1 MTQADRRRRT
11 ADADALCDAALEK
24 ALDGADPAGF
34 ALVAVGGYGRC
45 ELAPHSDLDVVLVHD
60 GVDESLV
67 RRVAEQVWYPLW
79 DSGAAP
85 DHSVRALPDVVG
97 TAASDPRVVLGLL
110 DARHVAGDP
119 SLTLRLRAELLA
131 HWRRDAR
138 RQLPALRQLVT

>member
-24 ALDGADPAGF
+24 ALEAADPTGL

-45 ELAPHSDLDVVLVHD
+45 ELAPYSDLDVVLVHD
-60 GVDESLV
+60 GVDESVV

-79 DSGAAP
+79 DAGVAL

-97 TAASDPRVVLGLL
+97 TAASDPQVARGL
-110 DARHVAGDP
+110 
-119 SLTLRLRAELLA
+119 
-131 HWRRDAR
+131 
-138 RQLPALRQLVT
+138 